1 MSTPSVGETLH
12 AFPGGLTLRHH
23 KQVACQSPLRH
34 LPLSAHYYLPIT
46 DRRGQTAELIVVEGQ
61 SVRRGQVLT
70 RARSDFDIVT
80 HAPTSGRIG
89 SIVRREGIW
98 PPGSWTDCIHL
109 EADGLDSAVEAEPL
123 TEWFEHDRYRL
134 IDRLRDRGL
143 AGLGGAIFPTAAK
156 LRGDWGP
163 IHALILNGAECEPW
177 IACDEMLMRTR
188 SDEVV
193 RGGIVLARAAGASEM
208 VIAIEDQMGEVGQRL
223 SDAIDTCPID
233 FPVRLVRVDKIYPEG
248 GERQLIQV
256 LTGLEV
262 PFDGL
267 PQDLGLLCH
276 NVATAVAALEAIE
289 AGRALTERIVTVTGP
304 GIRQPQNLIV
314 RIGTPISELIEAAG
328 GLTGDAGRL
337 ILGGP
342 MSGNALP
349 SDRMPVNKGSNCLL
363 VLTAAQVERVQP
375 VMPCINCGE
384 CVRVCPASLLPQ
396 QLFRMIEGERLEAA
410 ADLNLFDCIECG
422 CCAQVCPSHI
432 PLVDWYRHGKAA
444 RRLEQLDQRRAA
456 LARRRHEAREA
467 RLEKEQIEREA
478 RREKRRQKLAEG
490 SKAQDEI
497 RAAIE
502 RAKRKKHSDPSAE

>member
-1 MSTPSVGETLH
+1 MSIPSVGETLH
-12 AFPGGLTLRHH
+12 AFPGGLILRHH
-23 KQVACQSPLRH
+23 KQVACQTPLRH
-34 LPLSAHYYLPIT
+34 LPLSRHYYLPIT
-46 DRRGQTAELIVVEGQ
+46 DRAGQTAELIVAEGQ
-61 SVRRGQVLT
+61 SVRRGQALT

-89 SIVRREGIW
+89 PIVSREGIW
-98 PPGSWTDCIHL
+98 PPGSRIDCIEL
-109 EADGLDSAVEAEPL
+109 QADGLDTSVEAEPL
-123 TEWFEHDRYRL
+123 TDWIDQDRDRL
-134 IDRLRDRGL
+134 IDLLRDRGL
-143 AGLGGAIFPTAAK
+143 AGLGGAVFPTAAK

-163 IHALILNGAECEPW
+163 IRTLILNGAECEPW
-177 IACDEMLMRTR
+177 IACDEMLMRAR
-188 SDEVV
+188 ANDVV
-193 RGGIVLARAAGASEM
+193 RGGIVLARAAGAGEM

-223 SDAIDTCPID
+223 SDAIEACPID
-233 FPVRLVRVDKIYPEG
+233 FPIRLVRVNKIYPEG

-256 LTGLEV
+256 LTGQEV

-276 NVATAVAALEAIE
+276 NVATAVAALEAVE

-304 GIRQPQNLIV
+304 GIRQPQNLIA

-328 GLTGDAGRL
+328 GLTEDAGRL

-342 MSGNALP
+342 MSGTALP
-349 SDRMPVNKGSNCLL
+349 GDRMPVNKGSNCLL
-363 VLTAAQVERVQP
+363 VLTGAQIERGQP

-384 CVRVCPASLLPQ
+384 CVRVCPARLLPQ

-410 ADLNLFDCIECG
+410 AGLNLFDCIECG

-467 RLEKEQIEREA
+467 RIEQEQIESEA

-490 SKAQDEI
+490 SQAQDEI

-502 RAKRKKHSDPSAE
+502 RAKNKKRGNQPPE